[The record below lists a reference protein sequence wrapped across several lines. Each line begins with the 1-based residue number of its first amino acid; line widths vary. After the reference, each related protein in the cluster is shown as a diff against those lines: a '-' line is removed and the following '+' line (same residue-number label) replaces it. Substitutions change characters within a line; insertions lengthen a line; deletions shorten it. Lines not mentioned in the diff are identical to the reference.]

1 MDFDDALAMISIAPL
16 TLNGISITADI
27 SSDELGYCL
36 AAIII
41 ALLLFNVYRRTYQD
55 KMNAHG
61 YNDDDVN
68 THKKKPKKR
77 KKSNKKSNR
86 KS

>member
-16 TLNGISITADI
+16 TLNGLSITADI
-27 SSDELGYCL
+27 SSDELAYCL

-41 ALLLFNVYRRTYQD
+41 ALLFFDVYRRIYQD

-68 THKKKPKKR
+68 IQKKKPKKR
-77 KKSNKKSNR
+77 RKKQHKR
-86 KS
+86 K